1 MDDKQ
6 IMTTIDDLIKT
17 EHDLRSRLSAGELT
31 SQQEHEQLRAVEEQ
45 LDQCWDLL
53 RQRRA
58 RREFGEDPSGSA
70 TRPANEVED
79 YLQ

>member
-1 MDDKQ
+1 MDDTQ
-6 IMTTIDDLIKT
+6 ILRQIGELVGE
-17 EHDLRSRLSAGELT
+17 EHQLREKLGRGEISSQREQERLRSL
-31 SQQEHEQLRAVEEQ
+31 EES

-58 RREFGEDPSGSA
+58 RREFGEDPDHAES
-70 TRPANEVED
+70 RPAAEVED